1 MLGPPTLGP
10 LSLKA
15 FPCFAGHSCV
25 SPAAPTATTMWRSVD
40 NTTGAPVIRKPP
52 SKDTQRVLTQEGF
65 WAKGKGRGDSEDT
78 SDSDSS
84 SSNSSNGSDSK
95 THNPELSKLGN
106 ARTNVSKP
114 KSSSPVPDGYLSSSR
129 ENLAAK
135 SVAFDK
141 RTRVVHTKSSSVEK
155 NQRPADPAR
164 FSAKQQSAQGVLP
177 TRGFGNEQ
185 PVTTSSTRDEFSLKR
200 FLTGYNS
207 PRRNAEPGVSPRPT
221 ISSRE
226 ESNRGRQTKLDEKNK
241 LGQFFPKELQSKH
254 GFSMMPD
261 LAPSLKT
268 TKVRTKFGHDSGN
281 EYTTFGSHDSEN
293 DFPPF
298 GSRDVPSR
306 TSVHEDS
313 LRHSRATA
321 ARMWGGTVTEV
332 GKTEGTGWEEGDK
345 DDDDQENVSENL
357 SHARK
362 SAMNAWGNV
371 PGASATGGSTSG
383 GWEPDDA
390 AAGRHRYGGYSSGK
404 RSGDRKGEDRL
415 NSRGMATGRA
425 SPSRGS
431 ASRNLSDM
439 STKPIGYW
447 GVGDQ
452 TTRIDTF
459 TSPSQTKGTSR
470 KLQAMCSEILGEDSQ
485 RHRKRSEGK
494 TREGEDSGS
503 LDDTDDDLEHM
514 LSSAARYVP
523 PRRPSRARGNVSD
536 VGSGSEEGMPWSPR
550 GSAGV
555 DNSRHIGE
563 RSHRGV
569 NFGVDRTGEGE
580 RTGNWNPPGGG
591 RNVPGRDNLPHNER
605 DNWRQNER
613 DNWRQIERDDWRQND
628 RDNWRQ
634 NNRDTW
640 RQNDRDNWRQNDR
653 ENNGGDR
660 DRDHRQPWRDPRD
673 RPGRQQIP
681 RERQHHEVPPLPRAY
696 DRHNEHVADR
706 NEGEDPPPPVNR
718 HIPQQHPQQP
728 PPPQQQYPQQQQ
740 QQQQNRGA
748 ARMPRPLEVNLSFG
762 RLRDLRGKEPAE
774 VVAAL
779 AYSKEGLQRL
789 VRDEQ
794 KLTRDREMMRLL
806 LTVLGKVSQCKSMPT
821 QQNEVLNAVRVPEF
835 FRVLGPFL
843 TQSVLN
849 CSPAEVVN
857 IVADCAD
864 LLRTLLTIFPSSLS
878 DVVGACAFLEV
889 ALKMVKGRQIELG
902 EEVEAKVE
910 ELELAREAGFES
922 LQRKQCKARNEAVD
936 EDSLAPPD
944 DFRQISVFPTIED
957 LEKEELPF
965 LRKNKEKGG
974 YVSLDHYLD
983 VQFRLLREDFV
994 YPLREGIAEYQKMLS
1009 TPGRGKRLKVSDL
1022 SCNVV
1027 ITEIFI
1033 NAETE
1038 ACFSQLISSH
1048 LTVV

>member
-1 MLGPPTLGP
+1 MLLSGGRVLGPPTLGP

-95 THNPELSKLGN
+95 TLNPELSKLGN
-106 ARTNVSKP
+106 ARTNVSKS

-207 PRRNAEPGVSPRPT
+207 PRRSAEAGVSARPT

-226 ESNRGRQTKLDEKNK
+226 DSNRGRQTKLDEKNK

-321 ARMWGGTVTEV
+321 ARMWGGTVAEV

-371 PGASATGGSTSG
+371 PGASAKGGSTSG

-404 RSGDRKGEDRL
+404 RNGDRKGEDR
-415 NSRGMATGRA
+415 
-425 SPSRGS
+425 
-431 ASRNLSDM
+431 
-439 STKPIGYW
+439 
-447 GVGDQ
+447 
-452 TTRIDTF
+452 
-459 TSPSQTKGTSR
+459 
-470 KLQAMCSEILGEDSQ
+470 
-485 RHRKRSEGK
+485 RSEGK

-514 LSSAARYVP
+514 LSSAAR
-523 PRRPSRARGNVSD
+523 
-536 VGSGSEEGMPWSPR
+536 
-550 GSAGV
+550 
-555 DNSRHIGE
+555 
-563 RSHRGV
+563 
-569 NFGVDRTGEGE
+569 TGEGE
-580 RTGNWNPPGGG
+580 RTGNWNSPGGG

-640 RQNDRDNWRQNDR
+640 RQNDRDNWRQTT
-653 ENNGGDR
+653 EKTT
-660 DRDHRQPWRDPRD
+660 
-673 RPGRQQIP
+673 
-681 RERQHHEVPPLPRAY
+681 
-696 DRHNEHVADR
+696 VAIETEIID
-706 NEGEDPPPPVNR
+706 
-718 HIPQQHPQQP
+718 
-728 PPPQQQYPQQQQ
+728 
-740 QQQQNRGA
+740 NRGETLVTDLDDNKFQESVSTT
-748 ARMPRPLEVNLSFG
+748 RCPR
-762 RLRDLRGKEPAE
+762 
-774 VVAAL
+774 
-779 AYSKEGLQRL
+779 Y
-789 VRDEQ
+789 
-794 KLTRDREMMRLL
+794 
-806 LTVLGKVSQCKSMPT
+806 
-821 QQNEVLNAVRVPEF
+821 PEH
-835 FRVLGPFL
+835 
-843 TQSVLN
+843 TT
-849 CSPAEVVN
+849 
-857 IVADCAD
+857 D
-864 LLRTLLTIFPSSLS
+864 TT
-878 DVVGACAFLEV
+878 
-889 ALKMVKGRQIELG
+889 
-902 EEVEAKVE
+902 
-910 ELELAREAGFES
+910 
-922 LQRKQCKARNEAVD
+922 
-936 EDSLAPPD
+936 
-944 DFRQISVFPTIED
+944 
-957 LEKEELPF
+957 
-965 LRKNKEKGG
+965 
-974 YVSLDHYLD
+974 
-983 VQFRLLREDFV
+983 
-994 YPLREGIAEYQKMLS
+994 S
-1009 TPGRGKRLKVSDL
+1009 T
-1022 SCNVV
+1022 
-1027 ITEIFI
+1027 
-1033 NAETE
+1033 
-1038 ACFSQLISSH
+1038 
-1048 LTVV
+1048 